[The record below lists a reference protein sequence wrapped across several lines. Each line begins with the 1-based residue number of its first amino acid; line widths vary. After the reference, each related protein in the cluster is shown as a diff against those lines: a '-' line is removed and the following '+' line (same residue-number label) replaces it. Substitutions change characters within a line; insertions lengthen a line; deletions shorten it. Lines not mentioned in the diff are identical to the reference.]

1 MAQTVKNS
9 PGMQEIHVRSL
20 GWEDSLEKGIA
31 TSFSILAWRIKWTEE
46 SGWLQYMDEGL
57 DIEQEESMTP
67 RASQRSLLVSCK
79 FTVFVSKDFLNC
91 MLQTHTYILCSL
103 HSVDST

>member
-1 MAQTVKNS
+1 
-9 PGMQEIHVRSL
+9 
-20 GWEDSLEKGIA
+20 
-31 TSFSILAWRIKWTEE
+31 
-46 SGWLQYMDEGL
+46 MDEGL
-57 DIEQEESMTP
+57 DIEQEESETP